1 MLIFILLGLFPL
13 GFFCFGLA
21 LFVDFRGVATHY
33 TARNR
38 AVVEDLARK
47 GQDARAFLV
56 LGEHRKM
63 GPLIM
68 LLSAGATA
76 FIVYQIITIARNG
89 G

>member
-1 MLIFILLGLFPL
+1 MLIFIVLGLIPL

-38 AVVEDLARK
+38 AVVEEMARN
-47 GQDARAFLV
+47 GQDARSLLV
-56 LGEHRKM
+56 LGDNRKM

-68 LLSAGATA
+68 LLSAGAVA
-76 FIVYQIITIARNG
+76 FIVYQIVTIAQNG